1 MVREMQNL
9 QDRFLPYANNL
20 ILYHLLYSTLKWTA
34 LRLFL

>member
-9 QDRFLPYANNL
+9 QGRFLPYDNNL
-20 ILYHLLYSTLKWTA
+20 ILYNLLYSTLKWTV